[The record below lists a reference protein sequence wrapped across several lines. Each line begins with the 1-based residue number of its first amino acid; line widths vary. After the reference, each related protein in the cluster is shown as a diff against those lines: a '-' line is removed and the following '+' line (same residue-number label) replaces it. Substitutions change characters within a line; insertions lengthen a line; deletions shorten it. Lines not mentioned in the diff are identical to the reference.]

1 METLEKIHESGVAPN
16 EFWYLSTLILTGI
29 LVIFM
34 GILVIFVK
42 GFFTDLKTTLKELVD
57 SVGYLKNLATAYGLD
72 ITQLKKDVGEAQEDI
87 KGLEKR
93 RR

>member
-1 METLEKIHESGVAPN
+1 MDTLKEIHESGVEPK

-34 GILVIFVK
+34 GILTIFVK
-42 GFFTDLKTTLKELVD
+42 GFFIDLKTTIKELVD
-57 SVGYLKNLATAYGLD
+57 SVGYLKNLATAYGID

-87 KGLEKR
+87 RDLEKR